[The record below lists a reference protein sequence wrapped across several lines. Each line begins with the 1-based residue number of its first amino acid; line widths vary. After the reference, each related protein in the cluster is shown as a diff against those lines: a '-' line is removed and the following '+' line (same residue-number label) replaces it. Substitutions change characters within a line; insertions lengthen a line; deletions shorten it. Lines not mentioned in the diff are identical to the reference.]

1 MVTVVQSNVQFLKQ
15 HLKITKKQ
23 FAYNKGITMSR
34 PQLTEQENTAIEEWL
49 KKNKVTVCEAG
60 EKTDPEDIEYTFK
73 VGKRGKSK

>member
-1 MVTVVQSNVQFLKQ
+1 
-15 HLKITKKQ
+15 
-23 FAYNKGITMSR
+23 MSR

>member
-1 MVTVVQSNVQFLKQ
+1 M
-15 HLKITKKQ
+15 KITKKQ
-23 FAYNKGITMSR
+23 FAYNIGIAMSR
-34 PQLTEQENTAIEEWL
+34 PQLSDQENKAIDEWL